1 MSDMYRVMVV
11 DDEPIVRKAIAD
23 QIDWSKYQISVVKT
37 AAHAVEALDYLREND
52 VELMLVDVR
61 LPVMDGLE
69 LIRQVKQIKRDV
81 EFVVIS
87 GYSDFTYAQQAMRLG
102 VRDYILKP
110 VDEASL
116 LNAIKA
122 GRDAWEQKRFLHQLQ
137 EVGATVP
144 KVESTQSHRHSATVT
159 RLLSIVE
166 EEIANENLS
175 LKWISSEKMFLN
187 ENYLSKLFQKEL
199 KQRFSSYILERRML
213 TAMRLMIHHP
223 DMMIQEIARDTGF
236 GDNSQYFSLTF
247 KKYSGY
253 TPREYRK
260 LLLSQQD
267 SEISDS

>member
-1 MSDMYRVMVV
+1 MDELYRVMVV
-11 DDEPIVRKAIAD
+11 DDEPIVRRAIAD
-23 QIDWSKYQISVVKT
+23 QIAWEKYQISIVKT

-69 LIRQVKQIKRDV
+69 LIRQVRQMNKGI

-116 LNAIKA
+116 LSAIKA
-122 GRDAWEQKRFLHQLQ
+122 GRDEWEQKRFVHQLQ
-137 EVGATVP
+137 SVGAP
-144 KVESTQSHRHSATVT
+144 IPHAGNAPAQRHSPTIT

-175 LKWISSEKMFLN
+175 LKWISAEKMFLN
-187 ENYLSKLFQKEL
+187 ENYLSKLCQKEL
-199 KQRFSSYILERRML
+199 KQRFSAYLLERRML
-213 TAMRLMIHHP
+213 TAMRLMMHHP
-223 DMMIQEIARDTGF
+223 DMMIQEIARETGF
-236 GDNSQYFSLTF
+236 GSNSQYFSIAF
-247 KKYSGY
+247 KKYSGC
-253 TPREYRK
+253 TPTEYRK
-260 LLLSQQD
+260 LLSSQHPLEE
-267 SEISDS
+267 S

>member
-23 QIDWSKYQISVVKT
+23 QIAWSKYQISVVKT

-116 LNAIKA
+116 LSAIKA
-122 GRDAWEQKRFLHQLQ
+122 GRDAWIRQTIRQVSRGSAGEYQADEQA
-137 EVGATVP
+137 G
-144 KVESTQSHRHSATVT
+144 VE
-159 RLLSIVE
+159 RLRWQV
-166 EEIANENLS
+166 
-175 LKWISSEKMFLN
+175 
-187 ENYLSKLFQKEL
+187 
-199 KQRFSSYILERRML
+199 
-213 TAMRLMIHHP
+213 
-223 DMMIQEIARDTGF
+223 
-236 GDNSQYFSLTF
+236 
-247 KKYSGY
+247 SG
-253 TPREYRK
+253 R
-260 LLLSQQD
+260 
-267 SEISDS
+267 

>member
-11 DDEPIVRKAIAD
+11 DDEPIVRSAIAD
-23 QIDWSKYQISVVKT
+23 QIAWEKHQIAIVKT
-37 AAHAVEALDYLREND
+37 AAHAIEALDYLREHD

-69 LIRQVKQIKRDV
+69 LIRQVRQMNRKI

-87 GYSDFTYAQQAMRLG
+87 GYSDFTYAQQAVRLG

-116 LNAIKA
+116 LSAVKA
-122 GRDAWEQKRFLHQLQ
+122 GRDAWEQKRFLQQL
-137 EVGATVP
+137 ERTGVLVP
-144 KVESTQSHRHSATVT
+144 KAETAASQHHSPTVI

-175 LKWISSEKMFLN
+175 LKWISAEKMFLN
-187 ENYLSKLFQKEL
+187 ENYLSKLCQKEL
-199 KQRFSSYILERRML
+199 GQRFSAYLLERRML
-213 TAMRLMIHHP
+213 TAMRLMMHHP
-223 DMMIQEIARDTGF
+223 DMMIQEIARETGF
-236 GDNSQYFSLTF
+236 GSNSQYFSITF

-253 TPREYRK
+253 TPTEYRK
-260 LLLSQQD
+260 LLTRQS
-267 SEISDS
+267 SDQS